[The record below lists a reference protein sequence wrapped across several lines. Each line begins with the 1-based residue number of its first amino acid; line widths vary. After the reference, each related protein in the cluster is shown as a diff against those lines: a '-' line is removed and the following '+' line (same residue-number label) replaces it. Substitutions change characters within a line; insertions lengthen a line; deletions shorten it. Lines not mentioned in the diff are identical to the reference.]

1 MGNRLAR
8 LLTIMILAV
17 GLAGPLALSA
27 QAQDGEAASLADFEG
42 RWVGSGLLDTQ
53 DSLFMSMNRRDLD
66 VTIEPFS
73 GGFEVSWTTV
83 SRGGDPED
91 PELERESSALTFYET
106 DRPGVYEADDSGNP
120 LDGYVMSW
128 ARLHGQT
135 LSVYQMGIVEDGG
148 YEVAS
153 YDRTLTGPGSMDL
166 HFRRLRDGEPVRA
179 VNGRL
184 TREE

>member
-1 MGNRLAR
+1 MQRLPLS
-8 LLTIMILAV
+8 LLSVIAVVLTMLA
-17 GLAGPLALSA
+17 APAWP
-27 QAQDGEAASLADFEG
+27 QDDTASLNDFEG
-42 RWVGSGLLDTQ
+42 RWHGTGLLDTE

-66 VTIEPFS
+66 VEIEAFSDGFTIY
-73 GGFEVSWTTV
+73 WTTV
-83 SRGGDPED
+83 SRNGDPNN
-91 PELERESSALTFYET
+91 PELERESAELTFYET

-135 LSVYQMGIVEDGG
+135 LSVYQMALVDNGG

-153 YDRTLTGPGSMDL
+153 YDRLLTAPGEMDL
-166 HFRRLRDGEPVRA
+166 RFRRLRDGEAIRT

-184 TREE
+184 TLQE